1 MIYVG
6 VDWAEAHHDVCVLD
20 EHGEVLGRRRI
31 ADSLEGVREL
41 TELVATH
48 AEEPEGVLVGIEKDR
63 GLIVTALVAA
73 GWSVY
78 AINPLA
84 ASRYRDR
91 HHTSGS
97 KSDPGDAKMLADL
110 VRTDR
115 HNHRQV
121 AGDTTLAQAVRVVAR
136 AHQNAIW
143 SRQRHVNQ
151 LRNALK
157 EYYPA
162 ALEAFGTELAHLDAV
177 AVLELAPTP
186 ALAARLST
194 SKVAGALKRG
204 GRQRNVERRATEIV
218 AALKAEHLRQP
229 EVLEGA
235 YGATTTSAVRL
246 IAAETTQIAQLE
258 AILSEHFDQHPSAKT
273 IRSLPGL
280 GMVLGARVLGEFGD
294 DPNRFSDAKSRRNY
308 AGTSPVTKASGRSM
322 VVLARYARNRRLADA
337 MDQWAFS
344 SLSASPGARRYYDEL
359 RKRDKTHRK
368 AIRQVANRWAG
379 ILHGVLERDCLYDE
393 DTAWRSASDL
403 AA

>member
-1 MIYVG
+1 VIFVG
-6 VDWAEAHHDVCVLD
+6 VDWAEAHHDTCVLD
-20 EHGEVLGRRRI
+20 EHGGVLGKRRI
-31 ADSLEGVREL
+31 NDSLEGVREL

-48 AEEPEGVLVGIEKDR
+48 AGDPEDVVVGIEKDR

-91 HHTSGS
+91 HHTSGA

-121 AGDTTLAQAVRVVAR
+121 AGNTALAQAVRVLAR

-143 SRQRHVNQ
+143 TRQRQINQ

-162 ALEAFGTELAHLDAV
+162 ALEAFGTGLAHGDAV
-177 AVLELAPTP
+177 SVLELAPTP
-186 ALAARLST
+186 TLARALAT
-194 SKVAGALKRG
+194 SKVSAALKRG
-204 GRQRNVERRATEIV
+204 GRQRNIDRRAKEIV
-218 AALKAEHLRQP
+218 TALKAEHLTQP
-229 EVLEGA
+229 QLLEHA
-235 YGATTTSAVRL
+235 YGITTSSAVRI
-246 IAAETTQIAQLE
+246 IASETAQIAELE
-258 AILSEHFDQHPSAKT
+258 AALSEHFEQHPSAKP

-322 VVLARYARNRRLADA
+322 VVLARYAKNRRLADA

-344 SLSASPGARRYYDEL
+344 TLTTSPGARRYYDEL
-359 RKRDKTHRK
+359 RARDKSHRK
-368 AIRQVANRWAG
+368 AIRQLANRWAG
-379 ILHGVLERDCLYDE
+379 ILHAVLTKDCLYDE
-393 DTAWRSASDL
+393 VIAWRASVEL

>member
-1 MIYVG
+1 M
-6 VDWAEAHHDVCVLD
+6 
-20 EHGEVLGRRRI
+20 
-31 ADSLEGVREL
+31 
-41 TELVATH
+41 
-48 AEEPEGVLVGIEKDR
+48 
-63 GLIVTALVAA
+63 TALVAA

-157 EYYPA
+157 ENYPA
-162 ALEAFGTELAHLDAV
+162 ALEAFGTDLAHPDAV

-186 ALAARLST
+186 ALALRLST
-194 SKVAGALKRG
+194 SKVAGALKPRG
-204 GRQRNVERRATEIV
+204 SPAQRRA
-218 AALKAEHLRQP
+218 AGDRDRGRAQGRAPSPARGPGRRLRRDDQRH
-229 EVLEGA
+229 GA
-235 YGATTTSAVRL
+235 PDRRRDDTGRR
-246 IAAETTQIAQLE
+246 AAETV
-258 AILSEHFDQHPSAKT
+258 LSEHFEQHPSAKT

-337 MDQWAFS
+337 MDQWAFAA
-344 SLSASPGARRYYDEL
+344 LSASAGGSALL
-359 RKRDKTHRK
+359 RPPPS
-368 AIRQVANRWAG
+368 G
-379 ILHGVLERDCLYDE
+379 G
-393 DTAWRSASDL
+393 
-403 AA
+403 